1 MSLPMLWTAPKL
13 GTRRSASTSPRAA
26 GCGLR
31 RAMGEFWPSRNW
43 NTRVELVFH
52 QMRLRVRDFD
62 AAEGGPL
69 MAVSIAV
76 DKVQR

>member
-1 MSLPMLWTAPKL
+1 
-13 GTRRSASTSPRAA
+13 
-26 GCGLR
+26 
-31 RAMGEFWPSRNW
+31 MGEFWPSRNW
-43 NTRVELVFH
+43 NTRVDFH
-52 QMRLRVRDFD
+52 QMSLRVRDFD